1 MITYEN
7 KEIENTLNMFLKT
20 NKIPNIIFD
29 GPCGSGKRT
38 LVHNFILEI
47 FKNNTDIMERNI
59 LYTDCAH
66 SKGIKFIRNNIKH
79 FSKTHIDEKMQSTL
93 CKIIIMSNAEHL
105 TNDAQSALRRC
116 IEVFSKTTRF
126 FFITEN
132 KSLLMAP
139 ILSRF
144 CNIYVPVPIQAK
156 FSNNYHILSVH
167 SNQSYTIFIKETC
180 RRKLWL
186 KNFFAKQTEYSIE
199 NMLIIATTLYE
210 TGYSG
215 LDIIDYIEYSKLDD
229 ERKYRLLI
237 IYNTIKSHIRNEQLL
252 IFIMLV
258 LRFIRS
264 NIDLENILF
273 M

>member
-1 MITYEN
+1 MITHEN

-20 NKIPNIIFD
+20 NKIPNMLFY
-29 GPCGSGKRT
+29 GPSGSGKRT
-38 LVHNFILEI
+38 LLHKFILEI
-47 FKNNTDIMERNI
+47 FKNDIDVMERNI

-66 SKGIKFIRNNIKH
+66 NKGIKFIRDDIKH
-79 FSKTHIDEKMQSTL
+79 FAQTHIDEKTQSVL

-144 CNIYVPVPIQAK
+144 CNIHIPGPIQPK
-156 FSNNYHILSVH
+156 YKNNFHIMKTH
-167 SNQSYTIFIKETC
+167 SNQSHNIFISENKK
-180 RRKLWL
+180 RKMWL
-186 KNFFAKQTEYSIE
+186 KKYIIKQTEWTTE
-199 NMLIIATTLYE
+199 NILIIANILFDN
-210 TGYSG
+210 GYCG
-215 LDIIDYIEYSKLDD
+215 LDIIDYIESSKL
-229 ERKYRLLI
+229 ESEHKYRLLVL
-237 IYNTIKSHIRNEQLL
+237 YSAIKEYVRNEKLL
-252 IFIMLV
+252 IFIILI

-264 NIDLENILF
+264 NVDLENILF

>member
-1 MITYEN
+1 MITHEN
-7 KEIENTLNMFLKT
+7 KEIENTLNMFLNT
-20 NKIPNIIFD
+20 NKIPNILFY
-29 GPCGSGKRT
+29 GPSGSGKRT
-38 LVHNFILEI
+38 LLHKFILEI
-47 FKNNTDIMERNI
+47 FKNDIDVMERNI

-66 SKGIKFIRNNIKH
+66 NKGIKFIRDDIKQ
-79 FSKTHIDEKMQSTL
+79 FAQSHIDEKNQSVL

-144 CNIYVPVPIQAK
+144 CNIHIPGPIEPK
-156 FSNNYHILSVH
+156 CRNNYHIMKI
-167 SNQSYTIFIKETC
+167 QSKKSYNIFITDNQ
-180 RRKLWL
+180 RHKLWL
-186 KNFFAKQTEYSIE
+186 KNFIMKQTDFSVE
-199 NMLIIATTLYE
+199 NILIMTSSLYE
-210 TGYSG
+210 NGCSG
-215 LDIIDYIEYSKLDD
+215 LDIIDYIENSKL
-229 ERKYRLLI
+229 ETLHKYRLLL
-237 IYNTIKSHIRNEQLL
+237 IYNTIKEHIRNEKLL
-252 IFIMLV
+252 IFVILI

-264 NIDLENILF
+264 NVDLENILF

>member
-1 MITYEN
+1 MITHEN
-7 KEIENTLNMFLKT
+7 KEIENILNMFLKT
-20 NKIPNIIFD
+20 NKIPNILFY
-29 GPCGSGKRT
+29 GPSGSGKRT
-38 LVHNFILEI
+38 LLHKFILEI
-47 FKNNTDIMERNI
+47 FNNDIDVMERNI

-66 SKGIKFIRNNIKH
+66 NKGIKFIREDIKH
-79 FSKTHIDEKMQSTL
+79 FAQTHIDEKTQSVL

-144 CNIYVPVPIQAK
+144 CNIYIKEPLQPK
-156 FSNNYHILSVH
+156 YNSNYHIMNTNSVK
-167 SNQSYTIFIKETC
+167 SNDVFIPENKK
-180 RRKLWL
+180 RKMWL
-186 KNFFAKQTEYSIE
+186 KKYLTKQTEWTTE
-199 NMLIIATTLYE
+199 NILVMTNLLFE
-210 TGYSG
+210 NGYCG
-215 LDIIDYIEYSKLDD
+215 LDIINYIEDSKL
-229 ERKYRLLI
+229 ECEQKYKLLVM
-237 IYNTIKSHIRNEQLL
+237 YNTIKEHIRNEKLL
-252 IFIMLV
+252 IFIILI